1 MTSGIRKSGAD
12 RQHQL
17 SHIRMTSVPDALPE
31 HCVRVGSCSSWQR
44 SRASIFCLGIVILPL
59 LTALGDELTRLV
71 DNAGFRVVELVS
83 DRPHDSRNH
92 DRTVD
97 ERRKARKAARRA
109 ERERER
115 VPEVFNVGGARPP
128 VGPRRRSA

>member
-1 MTSGIRKSGAD
+1 VTVAF
-12 RQHQL
+12 
-17 SHIRMTSVPDALPE
+17 
-31 HCVRVGSCSSWQR
+31 GSNAPR
-44 SRASIFCLGIVILPL
+44 
-59 LTALGDELTRLV
+59 TDELTRLV

-115 VPEVFNVGGARPP
+115 GPGGLQRWRRQATGGSTTPFGLITLALVATGIEAASMVPYLGAMRILAVSDLSLLESSVG
-128 VGPRRRSA
+128 